1 MNLPIAIPDLSRGPL
16 RLTVERTMA
25 LPPGVLYRAWTE
37 QFDRWFAAP
46 GAVLRH
52 GLLCQSI
59 WNGRCLEAQD
69 FKGMPVWAEGAHA
82 PGLVGCGEAVSG
94 LPGEASLVLPAP
106 FSDPSGSSSTASSV
120 AFGRPSSTSARSG
133 ARGSARDWVQPR
145 QRAAQTTPDRER
157 ATGYKLR
164 FSSQVTV

>member
-1 MNLPIAIPDLSRGPL
+1 MKTEVDSVFFFETHYEGQRQAHYGRFPRLERDRLVETTWLTGTPGTRGFETVV
-16 RLTVERTMA
+16 TVELT
-25 LPPGVLYRAWTE
+25 P
-37 QFDRWFAAP
+37 
-46 GAVLRH
+46 
-52 GLLCQSI
+52 
-59 WNGRCLEAQD
+59 
-69 FKGMPVWAEGAHA
+69 EGAGA
-82 PGLVGCGEAVSG
+82 PGLVGYGEAVSG
-94 LPGEASLVLPAP
+94 LPGEASSILPAP